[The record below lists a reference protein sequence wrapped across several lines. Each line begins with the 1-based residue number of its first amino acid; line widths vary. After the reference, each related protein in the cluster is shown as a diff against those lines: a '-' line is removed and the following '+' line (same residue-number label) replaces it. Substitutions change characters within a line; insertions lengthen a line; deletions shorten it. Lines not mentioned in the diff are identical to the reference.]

1 HENVDVLQFAAQPRT
16 HNPTKIQ
23 KERVN
28 GISFAGS
35 YYALREERSNDMN
48 RLFRAS
54 IPYNLYIYD
63 RNYEFTKIGEKMNFL
78 FPEEFREYILG
89 SLPFYQ
95 IDKAYKGYK
104 YMININTVKT
114 SPTMYARRVYEGLAS
129 GTPIISNYSLGMI
142 NQFGDLIG
150 ASESEEELIAYLE
163 NLENNPD
170 QYNKV
175 KQLGIRRV
183 LSEHTYEH
191 RLLQIA
197 NTLEFDIEKKEKT
210 VQIVSFIEDL
220 KDIEIVFNHFQQ
232 IDYMNKKLLIV
243 SNKDINDYSDIESK
257 VMVVSKSNIINL
269 YSTLTNFVDSQFI
282 LPINKDAYYGM
293 NYVADLLL
301 PSLYT
306 NASII

>member
-1 HENVDVLQFAAQPRT
+1 
-16 HNPTKIQ
+16 
-23 KERVN
+23 
-28 GISFAGS
+28 
-35 YYALREERSNDMN
+35 
-48 RLFRAS
+48 
-54 IPYNLYIYD
+54 
-63 RNYEFTKIGEKMNFL
+63 
-78 FPEEFREYILG
+78 FPEEFRKYILG

-150 ASESEEELIAYLE
+150 TSESEKDLNNYLS

-175 KQLGIRRV
+175 KQIGIRRV

-197 NTLEFDIEKKEKT
+197 RSLNFDIKKKDSSVQLVTFVNNLDEVEKVT
-210 VQIVSFIEDL
+210 HIYNNL
-220 KDIEIVFNHFQQ
+220 
-232 IDYMNKKLLIV
+232 DYENKK
-243 SNKDINDYSDIESK
+243 
-257 VMVVSKSNIINL
+257 
-269 YSTLTNFVDSQFI
+269 
-282 LPINKDAYYGM
+282 
-293 NYVADLLL
+293 
-301 PSLYT
+301 
-306 NASII
+306 